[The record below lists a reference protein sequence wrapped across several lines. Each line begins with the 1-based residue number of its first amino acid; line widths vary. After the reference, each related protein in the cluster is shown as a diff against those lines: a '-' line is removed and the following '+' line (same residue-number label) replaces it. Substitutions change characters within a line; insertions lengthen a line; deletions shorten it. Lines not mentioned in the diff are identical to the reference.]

1 MNEFKISEKVTQ
13 VISDNAANMVKAFN
27 LPGFKSSD
35 PDLRK
40 NDIALDSESDVESD
54 LLELDEEENELFSC
68 FVQLNG
74 CFAIQLT

>member
-1 MNEFKISEKVTQ
+1 MNEFKISEKVTK
-13 VISDNAANMVKAFN
+13 VISDNAANMVKAFS

-54 LLELDEEENELFSC
+54 LLELDEEENDC
-68 FVQLNG
+68 FHVLYNLMDVLQYN
-74 CFAIQLT
+74 